1 MIPKPDSA
9 AGVQSP
15 SLREGRVRARH
26 PPSPIPTLAPKC
38 GIMAAMN
45 AATVRHE
52 TSSFERPL
60 VAPVLNL

>member
-26 PPSPIPTLAPKC
+26 PA
-38 GIMAAMN
+38 
-45 AATVRHE
+45 
-52 TSSFERPL
+52 SSIIHPLFERFEMDSAKNCL
-60 VAPVLNL
+60 LTASF